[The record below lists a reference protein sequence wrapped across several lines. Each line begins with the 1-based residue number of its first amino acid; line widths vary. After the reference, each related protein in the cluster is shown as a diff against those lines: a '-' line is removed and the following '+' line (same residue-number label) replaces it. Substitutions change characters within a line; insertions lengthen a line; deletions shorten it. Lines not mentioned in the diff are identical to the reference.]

1 MAAAGIAIM
10 LSMSAPPLLSLIV
23 ARARNGVIG
32 RDNAL
37 PWRLPQ
43 DLKRFRALTLG
54 KPILMG
60 RRTFESIGRAL
71 PGRTNLVLTRD
82 RHWHAPGVIA
92 VHSVEEALA
101 RTGESPE
108 LVVIGGAEIFRLL
121 LPHARRI
128 YLTDVHADIPGDTFF
143 PELDRKQ
150 WADVERHQHPADEQ
164 HAHPLTFVT
173 LERRAAPEAVRQ
185 H

>member
-1 MAAAGIAIM
+1 
-10 LSMSAPPLLSLIV
+10 MSTPPLLSLIV

-43 DLKRFRALTLG
+43 DLRRFRALTLG

-82 RHWHAPGVIA
+82 PHWRAPGVLV
-92 VHSVEEALA
+92 VHSVAEALA
-101 RTGESPE
+101 LTRASAE

-121 LPHARRI
+121 LPRAHRM
-128 YLTDVHADIPGDTFF
+128 YLTDVHADVPGDTFF
-143 PELDRKQ
+143 PEFDLTQ
-150 WADVERHQHPADEQ
+150 WAAVERRVQPADAH
-164 HAHPLTFVT
+164 HAHALTFLI
-173 LERRAAPEAVRQ
+173 LERGPHVQPRVSRHQ
-185 H
+185 